1 MHDIRQDKATDKNQI
16 NALIIFSDYTDLW
29 WLKILRR
36 GFRHCAVLTE
46 QNGQWILVD
55 VLAHKTELLIVD
67 VPDGFQLGEWLRDD
81 GCVVCETRLTQQ
93 SICRPLWPA
102 FSTCVESV
110 KRILGIRQAFIFTP
124 WQLYRHLQRQERIKR
139 WEV

>member
-1 MHDIRQDKATDKNQI
+1 MHDQIADKEQAK
-16 NALIIFSDYTDLW
+16 ALIIFSDDTDLW

-36 GFRHCAVLTE
+36 GFRHCAVLIE

-55 VLAHKTELLIVD
+55 ALAHKTELLVVD

-81 GCVVCETRLTQQ
+81 GCIVCETRLEHH
-93 SICRPLWPA
+93 SARFPLWPA
-102 FSTCVESV
+102 FATCVESV
-110 KRILGIRQAFIFTP
+110 KRILGVRQAFIFTP
-124 WQLYRHLQRQERIKR
+124 WQLYCHLQRQERIKK